1 MKTFKIT
8 TLIIIISISL
18 YSCDNSNRKDNDT
31 TYLAKDTIELK
42 NGDDKIVK
50 TAYEI
55 EKWNYKGITPTID
68 KLTFMLMIEKTRVD
82 AMNKCKYVLTYEPK
96 SFYIYTEKDRIIF
109 EHKFSAKN
117 AMGVP
122 DLLITYSH
130 FDKKGV
136 FIRTDF

>member
-8 TLIIIISISL
+8 SIIVAFISL
-18 YSCDNSNRKDNDT
+18 FSCENLKNRENDS
-31 TYLAKDTIELK
+31 TYLAIDTIELK
-42 NGDDKIVK
+42 NGDDKLVK

-55 EKWNYKGITPTID
+55 EKWNYKGITPNID
-68 KLTFMLMIEKTRVD
+68 KLTFISMIEKSRIE
-82 AMNKCKYVLTYEPK
+82 AINKCKYVLTYEPK
-96 SFYIYTEKDRIIF
+96 SFYIFTENNRIIF

-122 DLLITYSH
+122 DLLTTYTH
-130 FDKKGV
+130 FEKNGV